1 MAITPAKNK
10 ELQQMKKTITA
21 AAAVLTLGATL
32 AFAAPQ
38 GGGWKGHGGHRGDAG
53 FSEKLAQKLNLTD
66 TQKAQV
72 KTIEAQFRTDN
83 AAFFQTFRQTMQD
96 FHAAKKAGD
105 QAKMDALKP
114 TLESQRAQM
123 KTLREAQRAQIRSIL
138 TPDQQAQLDAMKAQH
153 KSHRGQ
159 Q

>member
-21 AAAVLTLGATL
+21 AAAVLALGATL

-38 GGGWKGHGGHRGDAG
+38 GGGWKHEGHRGAG
-53 FSEKLAQKLNLTD
+53 FSERLAQKLNLTD
-66 TQKAQV
+66 AQKAQV

-96 FHAAKKAGD
+96 FHAAKKAND
-105 QAKMDALKP
+105 QAKVDALKP
-114 TLESQRAQM
+114 TLESQHAQM
-123 KTLREAQRAQIRSIL
+123 KTLHEAERAQIRSIL

-153 KSHRGQ
+153 KGHRGQ
-159 Q
+159 